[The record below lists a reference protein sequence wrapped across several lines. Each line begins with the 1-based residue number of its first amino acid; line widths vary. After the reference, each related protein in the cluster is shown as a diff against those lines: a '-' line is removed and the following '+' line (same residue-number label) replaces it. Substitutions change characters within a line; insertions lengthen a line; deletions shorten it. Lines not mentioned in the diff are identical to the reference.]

1 MIFKLAWIDAPKW
14 LFAARLRRARLVTAA
29 IFGELPAAI
38 GWLGVAG
45 LAAGGL
51 LYMRRRG
58 RLRERPA
65 EPVRRGCSATT
76 RSSTRS

>member
-1 MIFKLAWIDAPKW
+1 MRPSGCSPGVYVALG
-14 LFAARLRRARLVTAA
+14 LVTAA
-29 IFGELPAAI
+29 VIGELPATI

-51 LYMRRRG
+51 LYVVGAIVYASGRPNPCRR
-58 RLRERPA
+58 
-65 EPVRRGCSATT
+65 CSATT